1 MWRSFVDVVLIDFE
15 ERLTGE
21 RMQFH
26 QFCAASCFPIAR
38 FTGSTEPAV
47 AIHAKTNANVQVV
60 LNGIIRVATLNGA
73 QAQTCT
79 IVKSTVHSRNIEQLA
94 KSTDEKNPLVL
105 SSDFSQKYLALEI
118 TSTPTP
124 MDITTSIAKTK

>member
-1 MWRSFVDVVLIDFE
+1 MWGGFVVVVLIHFE

-47 AIHAKTNANVQVV
+47 AIHAKINANVHVV
-60 LNGIIRVATLNGA
+60 LNGVTCVAMLNGA
-73 QAQTCT
+73 HAQTCT
-79 IVKSTVHSRNIEQLA
+79 IMKSTVQSRNIEQLA
-94 KSTDEKNPLVL
+94 KNTDEKSLLVV
-105 SSDFSQKYLALEI
+105 SPDFSQKQLALEI
-118 TSTPTP
+118 TSSPTP
-124 MDITTSIAKTK
+124 MDITTSMAKTK